1 MTGRSAV
8 ETGFGM
14 GIGREDELERLRVSK
29 LSAVAV
35 IGEVERVGEEQ
46 TEGEEEGEEEG
57 GGL

>member
-14 GIGREDELERLRVSK
+14 GMGREEKLERLRESK

-35 IGEVERVGEEQ
+35 VGEVERVGEQ
-46 TEGEEEGEEEG
+46 IEGEE
-57 GGL
+57 